1 MGGRSPR
8 EATVRFSVRTCVI
21 LGAIATTVGTGATG
35 GAQAAAVTTH
45 ASIGPTV
52 HPQLAWAPVG
62 RQPLSDAKAAA
73 LVTIEPEIRPNNIG
87 ANNYVPS
94 NFELRR
100 FRATKDNFRLTP
112 VQQNPWY
119 ARVTGRS
126 HLRNPTTDMLI
137 QWAAQKWGIP
147 ENTLRALASFEAL
160 WHMDWGG
167 DLTQV
172 PARWYADYPPQAR
185 SGNGE
190 VWLSMGITQIKWKPD
205 GSVNAGTQRLRWLST
220 AFNLDYAGATIRY
233 YYDGKCNWCG
243 RGYHAGEPWASIGA
257 WNQPTPWGN
266 SKARWYISKV
276 KQALTAHDWT
286 QPGW

>member
-1 MGGRSPR
+1 M
-8 EATVRFSVRTCVI
+8 
-21 LGAIATTVGTGATG
+21 
-35 GAQAAAVTTH
+35 
-45 ASIGPTV
+45 
-52 HPQLAWAPVG
+52 
-62 RQPLSDAKAAA
+62 SDAKAAA

-126 HLRNPTTDMLI
+126 HLRNPSTDMLI

-243 RGYHAGEPWASIGA
+243 RGYHAGEPWASVGA